1 MPDLD
6 ICRQQ
11 ILSEDY
17 MDFILSGRRGFWEQI
32 VQEGVCQIPL
42 EYTFRIV
49 TLAKEGTNSRAL
61 YQYPYFSVPK
71 CYTLLDMEALEQ
83 AGVTQVQGLPGLE
96 LDGKGVLIGFIDT
109 GIRYEDM
116 VFRNLDGSTRI
127 LAIWDQTIQ
136 NGNSPENFP
145 YGSEYTRE
153 QIDEAIKSGFPQKIV
168 PSQDTN
174 GHGTF
179 IASVA
184 CGSGN
189 AENQFLGAA
198 PEAEIAVVK
207 LKEAKQYLRNFYF
220 IAPDAPCYQ
229 ETDIMAGI
237 YYLRMLSLR
246 ENKPLILC
254 IALGTNLGGHSGA
267 TPLASYLEVLSSTS
281 FTAIVV
287 GGGNEADKRHH
298 FLGKVQNNQEE
309 EIEVSVGADVP
320 GFVMEIWTEIPNV
333 LSVTVISPT
342 GDQSGVIPVRSGV
355 ESYDFI
361 FEKTRLNVSYR
372 LLAENTNSEL
382 IFFQF
387 EKPLTG
393 IWRIRIEAVQV
404 GDGSYHSW
412 LPVDE
417 FIDGEV
423 FFLRSNPDYTI
434 TSPGDSVSNATVA
447 YYNGADNSVAVSSGR
462 GYTRLERVKPDFAA
476 PGIRVTGVN
485 LRGQFSVRSG
495 SSVAAGITAGAAALL
510 MEWLVRIGEIPDS
523 MQIRNLLILGATRAD
538 GRIYPNREWGYGTL
552 NLYHTFEQIRR
563 F

>member
-237 YYLRMLSLR
+237 YYLRMLALR